1 MSFEFLFAALERG
14 LTETDDTVDSLIVGA
29 VRNILNL
36 LMDRMHKHEGTGVLK
51 MVFKSLP
58 RLTCLPVSDILYI
71 NTVFSGTI
79 SGKAFIEYLF

>member
-36 LMDRMHKHEGTGVLK
+36 LVDRIHKYEGIL
-51 MVFKSLP
+51 FYILASL
-58 RLTCLPVSDILYI
+58 
-71 NTVFSGTI
+71 
-79 SGKAFIEYLF
+79 YLD

>member
-58 RLTCLPVSDILYI
+58 RLH
-71 NTVFSGTI
+71 
-79 SGKAFIEYLF
+79 AYLFLTFSISTLYLVEQ

>member
-1 MSFEFLFAALERG
+1 VSFELFFAALERG

-29 VRNILNL
+29 
-36 LMDRMHKHEGTGVLK
+36 
-51 MVFKSLP
+51 
-58 RLTCLPVSDILYI
+58 VSDILYI